1 MRTRETLITELKN
14 YRTVHPD
21 EESTVDQF
29 IAFVQ
34 ENERCFERELLTGH
48 ITGSAW
54 LVNAQGTHALFTHH
68 RKLEKWLQL
77 GGHADGDPDV
87 LAVAMREVKAESGL
101 DATPLSTTI
110 FDLDA
115 HVIPARKDVPEHI
128 HYDIRYL
135 VQARGNEEYTVS
147 DESFDLQ
154 WIALEQ
160 IIQFTQGEDTH
171 RMARKWLDWV
181 AVNRS

>member
-1 MRTRETLITELKN
+1 MHTRETLLTELEQ
-14 YRTVHPD
+14 YRQDYPAESATVG
-21 EESTVDQF
+21 QF
-29 IAFVQ
+29 ITFVR
-34 ENERCFERELLTGH
+34 ENENCFERELLIGH

-54 LVNAQGTHALFTHH
+54 VVNTAGTHALFTHH

-87 LAVAMREVKAESGL
+87 LAVAIREVKEESGL
-101 DATPLSTTI
+101 DATPLSTVI

-115 HVIPARKDVPEHI
+115 HPIPARKDVPAHI

-135 VQARGNEEYTVS
+135 LQTTGNEAYTVS
-147 DESFDLQ
+147 DESFDLK
-154 WIALEQ
+154 WIPLEE

-171 RMARKWLDWV
+171 RMATKWLERLAID
-181 AVNRS
+181 RS

>member
-1 MRTRETLITELKN
+1 MSSRETLIAELEK
-14 YRTVHPD
+14 YREAHRAERTTVA
-21 EESTVDQF
+21 QF
-29 IAFVQ
+29 IAFVR
-34 ENERCFERELLTGH
+34 ENENCFDRELTIGH

-54 LVNAQGTHALFTHH
+54 VVNARGTHALFTHH

-87 LAVAMREVKAESGL
+87 LAVAIREVMEESGL
-101 DATPLSTTI
+101 VATPLSAKI

-135 VQARGNEEYTVS
+135 LQTSGDEAYTVS
-147 DESFDLQ
+147 HESFDLR
-154 WIALEQ
+154 WIPLEE
-160 IIQFTQGEDTH
+160 IIQFTEGEDTH
-171 RMARKWLDWV
+171 RMAEKWIDRL
-181 AVNRS
+181 AANTA

>member
-1 MRTRETLITELKN
+1 MHTRETLITELEH
-14 YRTVHPD
+14 YREAHPT
-21 EESTVDQF
+21 EVATVDQF
-29 IAFVQ
+29 IAFVR
-34 ENERCFERELLTGH
+34 ENEDCFERELLIGH

-87 LAVAMREVKAESGL
+87 LAVALREVKEESGL
-101 DATPLSTTI
+101 DATPLSSEI

-135 VQARGNEEYTVS
+135 VQAKGNAAYVVS
-147 DESFDLQ
+147 DESFDLK
-154 WIALEQ
+154 WIPLEE
-160 IIQFTQGEDTH
+160 IIQFTQGDDTH
-171 RMARKWLDWV
+171 RMARKWLEH
-181 AVNRS
+181 RG

>member
-1 MRTRETLITELKN
+1 MPTRETLLTELEQ
-14 YRTVHPD
+14 YRQDHPA
-21 EESTVDQF
+21 ESSTVDLF
-29 IAFVQ
+29 ITFVR
-34 ENERCFERELLTGH
+34 ENENCFDRELLIGH

-54 LVNAQGTHALFTHH
+54 VVNKAGTHALFTHH

-77 GGHADGDPDV
+77 GGHADGDPDA
-87 LAVAMREVKAESGL
+87 LAVALREVKEESGL
-101 DATPLSTTI
+101 EATPLSTTI
-110 FDLDA
+110 FDLDG

-135 VQARGNEEYTVS
+135 VQTKGNEEYTVS

-154 WIALEQ
+154 WIPLEE

-181 AVNRS
+181 AGNQA